1 MDFNTFKISA
11 SGMEAQRIR
20 LNTIASNL
28 ANVNTTRGVNGE
40 TYRRK
45 DVVFAAMPEQ
55 SSFGSILNA
64 AASEQI
70 VPVKVMGVVED
81 KRPFK
86 LVYDPKHPDA
96 NKDGYVAY
104 PNINSIEE
112 MVNMLSAMR
121 SYEANVTVFNA
132 SKAMAMKALEIGR

>member
-28 ANVNTTRGVNGE
+28 ANVNTTKGVNGE

-55 SSFGSILNA
+55 SSFGSILSA
-64 AASEQI
+64 AAGEI
-70 VPVKVMGVVED
+70 TPVKVMGVVED
-81 KRPFK
+81 EKPFK
-86 LVYDPKHPDA
+86 IVYDPKHPDA
-96 NKDGYVAY
+96 NKEGYVEF

-112 MVNMLSAMR
+112 MVNMLSAIR

-132 SKAMAMKALEIGR
+132 SKSMAMKALEIGR

>member
-20 LNTIASNL
+20 INTIASNL

-64 AASEQI
+64 TAEQI
-70 VPVKVMGVVED
+70 TPVKVMGVIED
-81 KRPFK
+81 ERPFK
-86 LVYDPKHPDA
+86 IVYDPKHPDA
-96 NKDGYVAY
+96 NNEGYVKF

-112 MVNMLSAMR
+112 MVNMLSAIR
-121 SYEANVTVFNA
+121 SYEANVAVFNA
-132 SKAMAMKALEIGR
+132 SKSMAVKALEIGR

>member
-1 MDFNTFKISA
+1 MDFNTFTISA
-11 SGMEAQRIR
+11 SGMEAQRVR

-28 ANVNTTRGVNGE
+28 ANVNTTKGVNGE

-55 SSFGSILNA
+55 SSFGSMLSA
-64 AASEQI
+64 AAGEI
-70 VPVKVMGVVED
+70 THVKVMGVVED
-81 KRPFK
+81 EKPFK
-86 LVYDPKHPDA
+86 IVYDPKHPDA
-96 NKDGYVAY
+96 NKEGYVEF

-112 MVNMLSAMR
+112 MVNMLSAIR

-132 SKAMAMKALEIGR
+132 SKSMAMKALEIGR